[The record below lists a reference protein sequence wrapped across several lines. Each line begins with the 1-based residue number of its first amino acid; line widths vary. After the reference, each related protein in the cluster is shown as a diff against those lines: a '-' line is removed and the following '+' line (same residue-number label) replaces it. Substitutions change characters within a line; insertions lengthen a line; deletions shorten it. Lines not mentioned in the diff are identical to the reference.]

1 MNLKIEGNL
10 NIKQQPLDKIF
21 ESGFWEE
28 IVSSWDKD
36 IGCGKIFECAM
47 TCGQKLSKVWDQN
60 KKMKG
65 TYRYYVTGSNRGLG
79 LELSE
84 YFKASGSSRST
95 GTDITTKV
103 GIQSIVEQSLHYDV
117 FINNAF
123 DGPPD
128 EPWGNFA
135 QVNLLLA
142 VFNKWKEEGKSGHI
156 FNIGSTGALSARVSH
171 DRYAIAKDALAT
183 ASRQC
188 SKAFKDNLVKFKTT
202 LITPGRLDTPLS
214 RDRETWTGNGVKTLD
229 ICKFIE
235 YTMGIENNS
244 IIEDII
250 IDVNLE
256 YGNE

>member
-1 MNLKIEGNL
+1 MRE
-10 NIKQQPLDKIF
+10 IF
-21 ESGFWEE
+21 QHEVVCF
-28 IVSSWDKD
+28 
-36 IGCGKIFECAM
+36 
-47 TCGQKLSKVWDQN
+47 
-60 KKMKG
+60 
-65 TYRYYVTGSNRGLG
+65 
-79 LELSE
+79 
-84 YFKASGSSRST
+84 SRSN
-95 GTDITTKV
+95 GYDIDTHDET
-103 GIQSIVEQSLHYDV
+103 IVQESLDWDVDV

-135 QVNLLLA
+135 QVNLLLE
-142 VFNKWKEEGKSGHI
+142 VFKAWKEKDKSGYI

-214 RDRETWTGNGVKTLD
+214 RGRETWTGNGVKTLD

-256 YGNE
+256 YGND